1 MRWMLARSGGGL
13 GVFAPEALDEYLR
26 CAALPG
32 AVHAMSEDYRA
43 AATIDLT
50 HDRAD
55 SARRIDCRTHVLWG
69 ERGVV
74 HRLFTPLEDWQAK
87 CASEVTGRALP
98 TGHYIAE
105 EAPDLLAAE
114 LEAFF
119 G

>member
-1 MRWMLARSGGGL
+1 MR
-13 GVFAPEALDEYLR
+13 
-26 CAALPG
+26 
-32 AVHAMSEDYRA
+32 EDDRA

-55 SARRIDCRTHVLWG
+55 AARRIDCRTHVLWG

-74 HRLFTPLEDWQAK
+74 HRLFTPLTDWQAK
-87 CASEVTGRALP
+87 CAFEVTGRALS

-119 G
+119 A